1 MIGLGALL
9 AGLLFG
15 AGLALSGMLDPAKV
29 LNFLDLAG
37 AFDPSLAV
45 TMAAAVAVT
54 FLGFRGLRGW
64 SRPVF
69 AKSFAWP
76 TAKDITPRL
85 VIGAAIFGLGWG
97 LAGIC
102 PGPAIA
108 SLALFNP
115 AILAFLVP
123 MLAGMALAHLMV
135 ARAGRAGGS
144 APAQRP

>member
-1 MIGLGALL
+1 MIGLGSLL

-29 LNFLDLAG
+29 LNFLDMAG
-37 AFDPSLAV
+37 QFDPSLAV
-45 TMAAAVAVT
+45 TMAAAVTVA
-54 FLGFRGLRGW
+54 FLGFQVLRGW

-69 AKSFAWP
+69 AGAFSWP
-76 TAKDITPRL
+76 TATDITPRL
-85 VIGAAIFGLGWG
+85 VIGAALFGLGWG

-108 SLALFNP
+108 SLALLNP

-123 MLAGMALAHLMV
+123 MFAGMALAHLAV
-135 ARAGRAGGS
+135 ARWPRITGAAPAGR
-144 APAQRP
+144 

>member
-37 AFDPSLAV
+37 QFDPSLAV
-45 TMAAAVAVT
+45 TMAAAVAVA
-54 FLGFRGLRGW
+54 FLGFRVLRGW

-69 AKSFAWP
+69 AQSFSWP
-76 TAKDITPRL
+76 TATDITPRL

-108 SLALFNP
+108 SLALANP

-123 MLAGMALAHLMV
+123 MFAGMALAHLAV
-135 ARAGRAGGS
+135 ARVSR
-144 APAQRP
+144 APAATPSRR